1 MYVQNW
7 VFKHAEDVSQ
17 QQNQEY
23 AGLLIRRREE
33 ELWREARRQNDERA
47 KFEAQFSCFWAELES
62 HESRTSQGQQS
73 IRELHSEI
81 MQWQASSVQP
91 DPSQDFVIQDMRSGM
106 TRQEAK
112 IESQKAEMKSLQRD
126 VEATQDS
133 LNHWDEVNLNLIQG
147 VYVEQETETRTDL
160 QWSSE
165 QR

>member
-1 MYVQNW
+1 
-7 VFKHAEDVSQ
+7 
-17 QQNQEY
+17 
-23 AGLLIRRREE
+23 
-33 ELWREARRQNDERA
+33 
-47 KFEAQFSCFWAELES
+47 
-62 HESRTSQGQQS
+62 
-73 IRELHSEI
+73 
-81 MQWQASSVQP
+81 
-91 DPSQDFVIQDMRSGM
+91 M

-147 VYVEQETETRTDL
+147 VYVEQETEMRTDL